1 VKSLGLSRYA
11 LSSCVAAAMLAGCGG
26 GQPPIGASSAI
37 RQSVAQ
43 HSLAAQRSAGAAQ
56 LGSDGASWMLPEAN
70 GEDLLYVSN
79 GPASSHNSAW
89 VTVYSYPRGKL
100 VGILRGFAAP
110 AGECVDR
117 GGNVFI
123 TDTDTGKI
131 FEYAHGGK
139 HPIATLP
146 APGPDSLGCS
156 VDPTTGNLAV
166 SSLGFGNNGA
176 VGIYKG
182 AKGSPKLYKNRAFQ
196 MYYFCGYD
204 NSGNLFVDGQNYAS
218 SAFEFAEL
226 AQGDTKLKSVTLN
239 QSIGFP
245 GGVQWDGKYV
255 TVGDQNTS
263 IVYQFSISGDV
274 GTEAGSTTLGG
285 SDVGAVLQYFIVGSR
300 LIAPNA
306 CSGKCVGNV
315 LYFPYPSGGDA
326 TKTITKDVHYP
337 RGLVVSKAND

>member
-1 VKSLGLSRYA
+1 MKRFGFRRCA
-11 LSSCVAAAMLAGCGG
+11 LSICVALAFLAGCGG
-26 GQPPIGASSAI
+26 SQPPIGAPGAMAQSQAI
-37 RQSVAQ
+37 ATRTD
-43 HSLAAQRSAGAAQ
+43 HSG
-56 LGSDGASWMLPEAN
+56 SWMLPEAK

-79 GPASSHNSAW
+79 SPASSHSSAW
-89 VTVYSYPRGKL
+89 VTVYSYHRGKL
-100 VGILRGFAAP
+100 VGILRGFALP
-110 AGECVDR
+110 GGECVDGR
-117 GGNVFI
+117 GNIFI

-204 NSGNLFVDGQNYAS
+204 SSGDLFVDGQNRPS

-226 AQGDTKLKSVTLN
+226 AKGDTKLKKVTLN

-300 LIAPNA
+300 LIAPNL
-306 CSGKCVGNV
+306 CSGKLCGGNV

-337 RGLVVSKAND
+337 RGLVVSKAPA

>member
-1 VKSLGLSRYA
+1 VKTLDLTVISLTLA
-11 LSSCVAAAMLAGCGG
+11 TLAACGG
-26 GQPPIGASSAI
+26 SQPPIGAPRAMP
-37 RQSVAQ
+37 QSHAQ

-56 LGSDGASWMLPEAN
+56 LGSGGTSWMLPEAS

-79 GPASSHNSAW
+79 SPASSHNSAW

-100 VGILRGFAAP
+100 VGILRGFALP
-110 AGECVDR
+110 GGECVDGR
-117 GGNVFI
+117 GNIFI

-131 FEYAHGGK
+131 FEYAHGGN
-139 HPIATLP
+139 HPIATLQ
-146 APGPDSLGCS
+146 APGPDALGCS

-204 NSGNLFVDGQNYAS
+204 SSGNLFVDGQNGPS

-226 AQGDTKLKSVTLN
+226 AKGDTKLKSVTLN

-263 IVYQFSISGDV
+263 IVYQFSISGDI
-274 GTEAGSTTLGG
+274 GTEVGSTTLSG
-285 SDVGAVLQYFIVGSR
+285 SDLGGVEQYFIVGNR
-300 LIAPNA
+300 LIAPNL
-306 CSGKCVGNV
+306 CGGKCTGDV

-337 RGLVVSKAND
+337 SGLVVSKAND